1 MYVSFWLT
9 MYLTDTQSVSFNQ
22 EKGFFWDLKNYED
35 GNFSG
40 KAEKFHWAWKPWF
53 SGAGSK
59 IKDMKR
65 NNVCWDREGSL
76 STECLWKIMKAWH
89 SYCWTKGKGADQLLV
104 RGTPQKS
111 RLGRHISTLIP
122 GWATNI
128 PAKKQYVSMLRIET
142 IYLWRKKVCY
152 FRLCDDLVPFL
163 QVTLINL
170 LKCLE

>member
-1 MYVSFWLT
+1 

-22 EKGFFWDLKNYED
+22 EKGFFWDHKNYED

-40 KAEKFHWAWKPWF
+40 KTEKFHWAWKPWF

-59 IKDMKR
+59 INDTKR
-65 NNVCWDREGSL
+65 NNVCWDREGSI

-104 RGTPQKS
+104 KGTPQEVQVRTS
-111 RLGRHISTLIP
+111 RLGCDTSTLIP

-128 PAKKQYVSMLRIET
+128 PAKKTVCLNAKDRDYIFMKEKSMLFQA
-142 IYLWRKKVCY
+142 LWWFGSFSWSY
-152 FRLCDDLVPFL
+152 
-163 QVTLINL
+163 IH
-170 LKCLE
+170 